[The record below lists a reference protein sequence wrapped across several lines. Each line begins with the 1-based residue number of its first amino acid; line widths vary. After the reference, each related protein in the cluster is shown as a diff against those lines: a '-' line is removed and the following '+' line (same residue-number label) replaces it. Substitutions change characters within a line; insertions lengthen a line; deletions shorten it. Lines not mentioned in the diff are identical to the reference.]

1 MNQEKYRKKIM
12 ISYFMLATIILSS
25 ALFSG
30 CSDKNKEAD
39 QNEKAVIQKNDQD
52 FSENESGEGEE
63 VLTPEEVI
71 ARLDREEG
79 IGVKQGPIEV
89 EIISPEGEF
98 FVPSQAR
105 HYQAEIEGIE
115 TGSRCRCDWKF
126 YLNENNEE
134 VLYKEMADRQCSSK
148 EDSQNKFCGFT
159 TTFIDKIGELRVEV
173 EVEVEKQKKIVENG
187 IAERTYIVK

>member
-52 FSENESGEGEE
+52 FSENERGDSQEA
-63 VLTPEEVI
+63 LTPEEVI

-79 IGVKQGPIEV
+79 IGVEQGPIEV

-105 HYQAEIEGIE
+105 HYQAEIGGIE
-115 TGSRCRCDWKF
+115 IGSRCSCDWKF

-148 EDSQNKFCGFT
+148 EGSQNKFCGFT
-159 TTFIDKIGELRVEV
+159 TTFIDKIGKLRVEV
-173 EVEVEKQKKIVENG
+173 EVEVEKQGEIVENG

>member
-1 MNQEKYRKKIM
+1 
-12 ISYFMLATIILSS
+12 MLATIILSS

-52 FSENESGEGEE
+52 FSENERGDSQEA
-63 VLTPEEVI
+63 LTPEEVI

-79 IGVKQGPIEV
+79 IGVEQGPIEV

-105 HYQAEIEGIE
+105 HYQAEIGGIE
-115 TGSRCRCDWKF
+115 IGSRCSCDWKF

-148 EDSQNKFCGFT
+148 EGSQNKFCGFT
-159 TTFIDKIGELRVEV
+159 TTFIDKIGKLRVEV
-173 EVEVEKQKKIVENG
+173 EVEVEKQGEIVENG

>member
-1 MNQEKYRKKIM
+1 
-12 ISYFMLATIILSS
+12 MLATIILSS